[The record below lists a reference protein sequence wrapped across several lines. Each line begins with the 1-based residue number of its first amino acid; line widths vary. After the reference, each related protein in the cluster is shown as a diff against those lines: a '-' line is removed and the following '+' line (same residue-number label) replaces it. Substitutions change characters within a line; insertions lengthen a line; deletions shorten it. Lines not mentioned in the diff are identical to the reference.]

1 MASSDADTTTSLS
14 PWSLTAVTCSRFGR
28 KGQLGDHSGSF
39 GGCLKITHLFLII
52 SMDLGFRCWNICEI
66 LKMFKDVIKT
76 FVGSLTCISTHLLGV
91 ANHCLHL
98 LLLLG
103 IVQNHLRWLA
113 TCHETHHYGQLAQR
127 AAWQSTPPVTIL
139 FASASRWA
147 NLARV
152 AASSSP
158 VTKGNQQASRK
169 LHIYI
174 YIYTLTNLLCNS
186 KMEHSA
192 VVFCL
197 ALWTSTQSTPAA
209 VLWWNVSC
217 DWAHFN
223 LQMVFERNWGNVAK
237 VRQDDLFTS
246 SNGLRSGNLR
256 LDCRSGSLP
265 WCKGMGV
272 IPLLSLRF
280 PKLRRRSKA
289 QLKSRFLWG
298 RYRLAEILDSLHF
311 YVQRGTYASEL
322 VHSSP
327 IRSSTGF

>member
-1 MASSDADTTTSLS
+1 MLGKDVLRLSLVLSHLHAPSWSGQPLSAPSFASGHCTEPPAVACDLPWNTSLRPVGTKS
-14 PWSLTAVTCSRFGR
+14 CLAVNATSDNPVCVCLAMGESCKSRSFKLTGYEREPAS
-28 KGQLGDHSGSF
+28 KQ
-39 GGCLKITHLFLII
+39 
-52 SMDLGFRCWNICEI
+52 
-66 LKMFKDVIKT
+66 KT
-76 FVGSLTCISTHLLGV
+76 T
-91 ANHCLHL
+91 
-98 LLLLG
+98 
-103 IVQNHLRWLA
+103 
-113 TCHETHHYGQLAQR
+113 
-127 AAWQSTPPVTIL
+127 
-139 FASASRWA
+139 
-147 NLARV
+147 
-152 AASSSP
+152 
-158 VTKGNQQASRK
+158 
-169 LHIYI
+169 YI

-256 LDCRSGSLP
+256 LGSLP
-265 WCKGMGV
+265 WCQRHGRV